1 MPTFRDDPKLGC
13 KVPMMKTDD
22 INDQAITKD
31 KIRDGNVTTEKLAEG
46 AVSTDK
52 LPDGAIK
59 TSKIADENITTEKLA
74 EGAVE
79 TSKIADQNVT
89 SEKIA
94 NQSVDNSKLSP
105 EAVTYDKVKDKAI
118 ITEKLNDRAV
128 TTEKVEEKAITNP
141 KLGNQSV
148 DGRVVRE
155 ASLESRHFANESVTT
170 EKIKDGS
177 VTNEKVADDTL
188 GIEKFDPELRKTI
201 QAATGLPEDLS
212 QMIQDVDKS
221 VKQLKEK
228 DTDLQSQIDDKQQQI
243 TANDEDISLL
253 QTRSTQMEETI
264 KSIAATGGAS
274 QATAVTYNNEKSKL
288 TAVNIQSAVDEVVD
302 KTAIKNEEG
311 TVVETPF
318 RYIQNEEFIF
328 AKVDA
333 EDKLLFGIQW
343 DGTPVFGKTSAV
355 EDRLQS
361 QVTILAEKVATI
373 MGNEDTTNVIDTMN
387 ELKKFFANIEN
398 TETLT
403 SILANLDNVV
413 KNLDKTT
420 IKDEEGNVQDTPFRV
435 IENEEFIM
443 AVVDSEDRLL
453 FGIYRATGKP
463 YFPLNEM
470 YHVEQNEEFLWVILD
485 AANHPLLGIQQDGT
499 CWAAKAQWLDDIK
512 AIKEAL
518 KTFQPKEDGK
528 GLINLDIADSFF
540 YISNDEYIIAVV
552 DAENRIL
559 AGIKYDAQP
568 YFPNHEMYSVITNEE
583 WIYAIIDADNK
594 VLCGFRADDGHMV
607 VGGIDIST
615 FITNAIID
623 IADIKERTNH
633 LSTIENDEYLSVETD
648 AEGKVLGYIA
658 PDGSHYLYK
667 VKSETIPTE
676 FEHIEDPEGRTE
688 ITTDADN
695 KVLGYRDS
703 EGTRHEH
710 KISAKHIELSD
721 EAAKEVNDAFK
732 SAGIKMENPSDFS
745 KDSYIELPIPRI
757 AAQVRL
763 YAPNLP
769 TTKQDDIEAEIEYND
784 KDGNYFRKPVILNA
798 QGSSSMT
805 YYVKNMAID
814 IADGSEIKF
823 GDFPTQDSFHLKK
836 YYIDAFRGQCVV
848 GYWLME
854 QVYKSRPIGQQY
866 PYEYS
871 YSNDSVTD
879 GFGDVKKDFFTGAKC
894 HPDGFP
900 IIITWINSNTGEET
914 WMGVYTWNLKK
925 SKEVYQCDKKK
936 AENIILDGIVNT
948 STLFGGTINWS
959 AFEIRNPKKLVD
971 INGDAY
977 DGDNPKE
984 LSDVDANSKKVKDY
998 LTRLSGVVAALRA
1011 SNTKETFEQYF
1022 LPQAFID
1029 YYLVSQVLFNHDG
1042 FGKNWIWVT
1051 YDGLHWT
1058 PTLYDV
1064 DSIFG
1069 MYWNGIYVIPNS
1081 DNSTILGIPQCL
1093 GLDKLYSDEIS
1104 KRYKELRDKGIFSVD
1119 NIVKLLNSW
1128 INKIGYSNIEKEF
1141 EVYSQTPSYRD
1152 SHISKNWKL
1161 LEYSTSLNDYDSSRT
1176 YNKGDTT
1183 VFHGYKFLCLNENT
1197 NDSPF
1202 KESYD
1207 KYPQWGGCFTSI
1219 NRVKNWLTNRIN
1231 FLNNTYNY
1239 G

>member
-1 MPTFRDDPKLGC
+1 MAEKKKYNSILISGRKDQTLTYSKYVKDEESGESVKESLDK
-13 KVPMMKTDD
+13 KVNITDELTTQQIKD
-22 INDQAITKD
+22 GAITNEKMAAD
-31 KIRDGNVTTEKLAEG
+31 SVGNTNLQDGSVSNEKLEDGSITNEKLAEN
-46 AVSTDK
+46 S
-52 LPDGAIK
+52 
-59 TSKIADENITTEKLA
+59 ITKEKL
-74 EGAVE
+74 
-79 TSKIADQNVT
+79 K
-89 SEKIA
+89 
-94 NQSVDNSKLSP
+94 DNTIG
-105 EAVTYDKVKDKAI
+105 V
-118 ITEKLNDRAV
+118 EKL
-128 TTEKVEEKAITNP
+128 
-141 KLGNQSV
+141 
-148 DGRVVRE
+148 
-155 ASLESRHFANESVTT
+155 
-170 EKIKDGS
+170 
-177 VTNEKVADDTL
+177 
-188 GIEKFDPELRKTI
+188 DPELRQTI
-201 QAATGLPEDLS
+201 NAATGLPENLVET
-212 QMIQDVDKS
+212 IQNVDDTLKDHQ
-221 VKQLKEK
+221 KQLDDK
-228 DTDLQSQIDDKQQQI
+228 QSQIDDKQKQI

-318 RYIQNEEFIF
+318 RYIQNEEFIH
-328 AKVDA
+328 A
-333 EDKLLFGIQW
+333 
-343 DGTPVFGKTSAV
+343 
-355 EDRLQS
+355 
-361 QVTILAEKVATI
+361 
-373 MGNEDTTNVIDTMN
+373 VID
-387 ELKKFFANIEN
+387 
-398 TETLT
+398 
-403 SILANLDNVV
+403 S
-413 KNLDKTT
+413 
-420 IKDEEGNVQDTPFRV
+420 EG
-435 IENEEFIM
+435 
-443 AVVDSEDRLL
+443 RLL
-453 FGIYRATGKP
+453 FGIYRDSGKP
-463 YFPLNEM
+463 YFPQNDM
-470 YHVEQNEEFLWVILD
+470 YHISQSEEFLWVILD

-518 KTFQPKEDGK
+518 SSIDETLKTFQPKEDGK
-528 GLINLDIADSFF
+528 GLINLDVADSFF

-552 DAENRIL
+552 DREDRIL

-688 ITTDADN
+688 ITTDADG

-836 YYIDAFRGQCVV
+836 YYIDAFRGQCIV

-854 QVYKSRPIGQQY
+854 QVYKSHPLGHQY

-871 YSNDSVTD
+871 YLNDSVTD

-936 AENIILDGIVNT
+936 AENIILDGTVNT
-948 STLFGGTINWS
+948 STLFGGIINWS
-959 AFEIRNPKKLVD
+959 AFEIRNPKNLID
-971 INGDAY
+971 INGNKY

-984 LSDVDANSKKVKDY
+984 LSETDKNSKKVKDY

>member
-1 MPTFRDDPKLGC
+1 MAEKKKYNSILVSGRKDETLTYSKFIKDEESGESVKESLDKKVNVTDKLETQQIKDGAITNE
-13 KVPMMKTDD
+13 KMAAGSVGNTNLQDGSVSNEKLEDGSIT
-22 INDQAITKD
+22 NEKLAENSITKD
-31 KIRDGNVTTEKLAEG
+31 KLKDNTIGVEKL
-46 AVSTDK
+46 
-52 LPDGAIK
+52 
-59 TSKIADENITTEKLA
+59 
-74 EGAVE
+74 
-79 TSKIADQNVT
+79 
-89 SEKIA
+89 
-94 NQSVDNSKLSP
+94 
-105 EAVTYDKVKDKAI
+105 
-118 ITEKLNDRAV
+118 
-128 TTEKVEEKAITNP
+128 
-141 KLGNQSV
+141 
-148 DGRVVRE
+148 
-155 ASLESRHFANESVTT
+155 
-170 EKIKDGS
+170 
-177 VTNEKVADDTL
+177 
-188 GIEKFDPELRKTI
+188 DPELRQTI
-201 QAATGLPEDLS
+201 NAATGLPENLVET
-212 QMIQDVDKS
+212 IQNVDDTLKDHQR
-221 VKQLKEK
+221 QLDDK
-228 DTDLQSQIDDKQQQI
+228 QSQIDDKQQQI

-288 TAVNIQSAVDEVVD
+288 AAVNIQSAVDEVVD

-343 DGTPVFGKTSAV
+343 DGTPKFGKTSAV

-361 QVTILAEKVATI
+361 QVNLLADKITTIL
-373 MGNEDTTNVIDTMN
+373 GDDDTTNIIDTMN
-387 ELKKFFANIEN
+387 ELKMFFADVEN
-398 TETLT
+398 TQTLT
-403 SILANLDNVV
+403 SILANLDNVA

-420 IKDEEGNVQDTPFRV
+420 IKDEEGNVQDTPFKV
-435 IENEEFIM
+435 IENDEFIH
-443 AVVDSEDRLL
+443 AVIDSEGRLL
-453 FGIYRATGKP
+453 FAIYRDSGKP
-463 YFPLNEM
+463 YFPQNDM
-470 YHVEQNEEFLWVILD
+470 YHISQSEEFLWVILD

-512 AIKEAL
+512 AIKEALSSIDENL

-559 AGIKYDAQP
+559 AGIKYDGEP

-583 WIYAIIDADNK
+583 WLYAIIDAENK
-594 VLCGFRADDGHMV
+594 VLGGFRADDGHMV

-798 QGSSSMT
+798 QGNSSLLFD
-805 YYVKNMAID
+805 VKNMAID

-836 YYIDAFRGQCVV
+836 YYIDAFRGQCIV

-854 QVYKSRPIGQQY
+854 QVYKSHPLGHQY

-871 YSNDSVTD
+871 YLNDSVTD

-936 AENIILDGIVNT
+936 AENIILDGTVNT
-948 STLFGGTINWS
+948 STLFGGIINWS
-959 AFEIRNPKKLVD
+959 AFEIRNPKNLID
-971 INGDAY
+971 INGNKY

-984 LSDVDANSKKVKDY
+984 LSETDKNSKKVKDY